1 MKPRERIRRLK
12 KSTSTTS
19 REMKVEL
26 ANLMTDLVSKEIS
39 PYEARPILKE
49 ISVKIRNVG
58 SGLTM
63 VQRPTELEV
72 LE

>member
-26 ANLMTDLVSKEIS
+26 ANLMTALVSKEIS
-39 PYEARPILKE
+39 PYEAGPILKE